1 MKPAH
6 ALTHVTA
13 GGDAR
18 MVEVGEKAVTR
29 REATAEGW
37 VHLSAEALAQVN
49 ERRAKKGDVLT
60 IAQIAGIQ
68 GAKRTA
74 EWIPLCHP
82 LPLDG
87 VDVHLHVEAGAIRV
101 VATTRCTGRT
111 GVEMEALTAVTAAAL
126 TVYDMLKAVDRG
138 IRIDGVRLLAKSGG
152 RSGDWHADSPVPGAE
167 GER

>member
-1 MKPAH
+1 
-6 ALTHVTA
+6 
-13 GGDAR
+13 

-29 REATAEGW
+29 RSATAEGW
-37 VHLSAEALAQVN
+37 VRLSAEALAQVV
-49 ERRAKKGDVLT
+49 ERRAKKGDVLM

-68 GAKRTA
+68 GAKRTS

-87 VDVHLHVEAGAIRV
+87 VDVRLDVRDGAIRIE
-101 VATTRCTGRT
+101 ATARCTGRT

-138 IRIDGVRLLAKSGG
+138 IGIEGVRLLAKSGG
-152 RSGDWHADSPVPGAE
+152 RSGNWTAA
-167 GER
+167 